1 VVVVDIN
8 ILWFFLSSSLVVLMQ
23 AQALRLA
30 STNRELAASEANL
43 KGQNGELG
51 SANEQLAELGVA
63 KSEVLANVEY
73 EFVAP
78 LVAIVSAAELAKE
91 DEEST
96 VLTKRCLTTIV
107 SECSN
112 LERIVKSLP
121 TNDELER
128 RGLWWLEARV
138 EVAAVIQT
146 AASTMASVA
155 KRSGVQ
161 LEIDCAEDLPTIW
174 ADHDRLVHVLDVLLD
189 NTIMLS
195 RAGGRIELGA
205 KVTGPEVV
213 LSVTQ
218 CTGSTRAF
226 DASIFDTKLKTDAEP
241 GENGDDGMSDGRLLW
256 LRMCKEI
263 VENRHG
269 RIWAEPHESGGS
281 VFKVAFSHSAYE
293 ARDTVYAS

>member
-1 VVVVDIN
+1 MVFVDVN
-8 ILWFFLSSSLVVLMQ
+8 ILWIFLSSALVVLMQ

-30 STNRELAASEANL
+30 ATNRQLAASEVSL

-51 SANEQLAELGVA
+51 SANVQLAELGAA

-73 EFVAP
+73 EFIAP
-78 LVAIVSAAELAKE
+78 LISIVSAAELAKE
-91 DEEST
+91 EADASA
-96 VLTKRCLTTIV
+96 LTKRCLSTIV

-112 LERIVKSLP
+112 LERIVKALP
-121 TNDELER
+121 TNDAVER

-138 EVAAVIQT
+138 DVASVVR
-146 AASTMASVA
+146 AAAATMAAVA
-155 KRSGVQ
+155 KRSGIQIDVQ
-161 LEIDCAEDLPTIW
+161 CADDLPTIW

-195 RAGGRIELGA
+195 RSGGRIELAA
-205 KVTGPEVV
+205 KMTGPEVV
-213 LSVTQ
+213 LSVSQ

-226 DASIFDTKLKTDAEP
+226 DHSIFDRKLETSREIGK
-241 GENGDDGMSDGRLLW
+241 DDGLSDGRLLW

-269 RIWAEPHESGGS
+269 RIWAEPHVSGGS
-281 VFKVAFSHSAYE
+281 VFKVAFSHGAYE
-293 ARDTVYAS
+293 GKDTVYAS